1 MSNEKSGLSGTIK
14 TLIKFTLVG
23 MVGAVVFMFFFGGSF
38 TGQKKVVEFKEV
50 APESTSAMAEARK
63 GGSVAVSYSK
73 AVSTAA
79 PSVVNIYTAK
89 SVTDGKPK
97 LLDDPFFNKFFGDEI
112 PETPRKRLET
122 SLGSGVIVSD
132 QGYILTNNHV
142 IEGADEIQVAL
153 RDGRTADVTV
163 VGSDPESD
171 LAVLKLVATGLPSI
185 TMGDSDDLQ
194 IGDVVLAIGNPF
206 GVGQTVTMGIVSATG
221 RDRLGLSTFEN
232 FIQTD
237 AAINPGNSGGAL
249 VNAFG
254 HLVGI
259 NTAIFSRTG
268 GSQGIGFA
276 IPISLAKDVT
286 KQIIE
291 HGRVVRGWL
300 GVEIQDVTP
309 ELAES
314 FNLSKPEGAIVAG
327 VLKKGP
333 ADIAG
338 LRPGDVITSVNG
350 KAVADSKQTLK
361 AISSAKPGDAV
372 KLEFIR
378 RGKNETLSAK
388 AAERPQI
395 QVQQQQ
401 PMNQR

>member
-1 MSNEKSGLSGTIK
+1 MSENNGGYGGTIK

-23 MVGAVVFMFFFGGSF
+23 MVGAIVFMYFFGGTF

-50 APESTSAMAEARK
+50 APGNLEQARK
-63 GGSVAVSYSK
+63 DGGIVVSYAN
-73 AVSTAA
+73 AVNAAA

-89 SVTDGKPK
+89 SVPEGRSR
-97 LLDDPFFNKFFGDEI
+97 LLDDPFFNKFFGGEAPDV
-112 PETPRKRLET
+112 PEKRLET
-122 SLGSGVIVSD
+122 SLGSGVIVSE
-132 QGYILTNNHV
+132 QGFILTNNHV

-153 RDGRTADVTV
+153 RDGRTADATV
-163 VGSDPESD
+163 VGVDPESD
-171 LAVLKLVATGLPSI
+171 LAVLKLTATGLPAI
-185 TMGDSDDLQ
+185 TMGDSVDLQ

-286 KQIIE
+286 KQLIE
-291 HGRVVRGWL
+291 HGRVMRGWL
-300 GVEIQDVTP
+300 GIEIQDVTP

-314 FNLSKPEGAIVAG
+314 FNLTKAEGAIVAG
-327 VLKKGP
+327 VLKNGP
-333 ADIAG
+333 ADQAG
-338 LRPGDVITSVNG
+338 LKPGDVITGVNG
-350 KAVADSKQTLK
+350 TLVTDSKQTLK
-361 AISSAKPGDAV
+361 IIAATHPGESV
-372 KLEFIR
+372 KLEYIR
-378 RGKNETLSAK
+378 RGKKESLLAQTT
-388 AAERPQI
+388 ERPQM
-395 QVQQQQ
+395 QAQQ
-401 PMNQR
+401 PQSPQ